1 MIKCLTII
9 QIEFEFDNSLYKQ
22 QCLYSQV
29 EDFESVLPLE
39 AMVPAEVAYK
49 IVEDLDGDADEPGE

>member
-9 QIEFEFDNSLYKQ
+9 QIELKFDKSWYKQ
-22 QCLYSQV
+22 KCLYSQV

-39 AMVPAEVAYK
+39 AMAPAEVAYK
-49 IVEDLDGDADEPGE
+49 IVEDLDGDADEPGK